1 MLHTCA
7 CGSTLITLGAFLI
20 SQSFQTLHPDTH
32 HPLAALLPLHQSPP
46 RRRRSSVVERQ
57 LPKLPINLHNR
68 NSLTNAFSA
77 TRKLPMSSSAQC
89 MESWSVQMTR

>member
-1 MLHTCA
+1 M
-7 CGSTLITLGAFLI
+7 TLRTFSIATRL
-20 SQSFQTLHPDTH
+20 QP
-32 HPLAALLPLHQSPP
+32 LLPLHYSSFCSG
-46 RRRRSSVVERQ
+46 RSSVVERQ

-89 MESWSVQMTR
+89 NASWSVQMIR

>member
-46 RRRRSSVVERQ
+46 RRRRSSAVERQ

-68 NSLTNAFSA
+68 NSRTSAFNA
-77 TRKLPMSSSAQC
+77 TRRFPRSSSGQFIA
-89 MESWSVQMTR
+89 S